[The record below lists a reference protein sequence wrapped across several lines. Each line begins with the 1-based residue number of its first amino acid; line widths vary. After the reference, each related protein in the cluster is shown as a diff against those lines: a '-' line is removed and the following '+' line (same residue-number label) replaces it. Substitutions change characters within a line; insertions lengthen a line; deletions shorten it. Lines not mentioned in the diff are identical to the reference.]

1 MMMLKIMLMRGN
13 VGDAGFP
20 SKCQA
25 HPVFEWSLSP
35 EMVEVSPEPSSS
47 SYLEVVSQRSP
58 KGAPFCIHAGTRS
71 RDCDPTHCCWKRGRG
86 CLMTHFSSSSSVG
99 AVILWVLLALLLLG
113 AGLFGGKMVLKIGT
127 PKIKVAGEVDASDD
141 E

>member
-25 HPVFEWSLSP
+25 HPVSEWSFSP

-47 SYLEVVSQRSP
+47 SYLEVVPQRS
-58 KGAPFCIHAGTRS
+58 RE
-71 RDCDPTHCCWKRGRG
+71 CDPTHCCWKRGRG

-99 AVILWVLLALLLLG
+99 AIILWVLLALLLLG
-113 AGLFGGKMVLKIGT
+113 AGVFGGGIALGIKT
-127 PKIKVAGEVDASDD
+127 PKISVSAGAEVSDD